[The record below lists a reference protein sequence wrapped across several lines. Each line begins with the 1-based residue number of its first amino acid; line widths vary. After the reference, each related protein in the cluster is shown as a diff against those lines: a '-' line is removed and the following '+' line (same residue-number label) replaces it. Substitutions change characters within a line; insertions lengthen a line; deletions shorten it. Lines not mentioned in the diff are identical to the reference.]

1 MATRTTV
8 PFGPQHPVLPEPVQL
23 RIAYEDEKV
32 VEVVPVIG
40 YGHRGIEK
48 ACELNEYAKNI
59 YLCERVC
66 GICSFQ
72 HSDSVV
78 QVIEK
83 LWPLELPPRAH
94 YLRTIWA
101 EMARTHS
108 HLLWLGLF
116 ADAFG
121 FESMFLQFWRIRE
134 KVLDLLE
141 MTTGHRVIQSV
152 NVVGGVRRDIDDNQK
167 MTIIQTLNTVRKES
181 DDLVRVL
188 ISDYT
193 VKARTVGV
201 GILTKEMAMSL
212 GCVGPTLRGS
222 GVSEDARLTKYSAYG
237 ELNYEPIVENG
248 CDCYARML
256 VRARELFQAIDLQ
269 LEALGKLPPGEIA
282 VKVKGNPP
290 ANEAV
295 VRTEAPRG
303 ELYYYAKGNGTKN
316 LERMKIRTPT
326 YANLPSVLV
335 LLPGCQ
341 LADVPVNIHSLDPC
355 ISCTER

>member
-23 RIAYEDEKV
+23 RITYEDEKV
-32 VEVVPVIG
+32 AEVVPVIG

-66 GICSFQ
+66 GICSYQ
-72 HSDSVV
+72 HSETVST
-78 QVIEK
+78 VIEN
-83 LWPLELPPRAH
+83 LWPLEIPPRAK

-101 EMARTHS
+101 EMARVHS

-116 ADAFG
+116 ADALG

-134 KVLDLLE
+134 KVLDILE
-141 MTTGHRVIQSV
+141 MTAGHRVIQSV
-152 NVVGGVRRDIDDNQK
+152 NIVGGLRRDIDQQQK
-167 MTIIQTLNTVRKES
+167 NTIIDTLRIVRKAS

-188 ISDYT
+188 INDYT

-201 GILTKEMAMSL
+201 GVMTKEQAISL
-212 GCVGPTLRGS
+212 GCAGPTLRGS

-237 ELNYEPIVENG
+237 ELNFEPIVETAG
-248 CDCYARML
+248 DCYSRML

-269 LEALGKLPPGEIA
+269 LEALGKLPDGEIA

-295 VRTEAPRG
+295 FRTEAPRG
-303 ELYYYAKGNGTKN
+303 ELYYYAKGNGTRN

-326 YANLPSVLV
+326 YANLPAVLV